1 MTTIDVLVTHGLTP
15 LVFLVVP
22 VAVVMGLLRLA
33 GRAERRRE
41 EGRARQ
47 VMLTDAIHSKLGAVV
62 APVVSRRRGGW
73 DVSIAV
79 PFARPAL
86 VAEVVS
92 IVHGDFT
99 SRHGGAPRIVLTAQ
113 APELGRFEHSFPGRP
128 IRSSHTWRP
137 AVQMAGARAE
147 GAIHVRE

>member
-1 MTTIDVLVTHGLTP
+1 MTTFDGLVTHGMTL
-15 LVFLVVP
+15 LVFLVGP
-22 VAVVMGLLRLA
+22 LAVVMGLLHLA
-33 GRAERRRE
+33 GHTERRRE

-79 PFARPAL
+79 PFGRPAL
-86 VAEVVS
+86 VAEVLS

-99 SRHGGAPRIVLTAQ
+99 SRHGDAPRIVLTAR
-113 APELGRFEHSFPGRP
+113 APELDRFERTLPARP
-128 IRSSHTWRP
+128 IHPTHAWRP

-147 GAIHVRE
+147 GALHVRE